1 MSAPGDRIERIRQA
15 LETALAPEQLEV
27 IDESH
32 LHAGHAGAQSGLGH
46 FRVNIVTNA
55 FAGCSLIQR
64 HRLVYGAVGDMMTT
78 DIHALSIDA
87 ATPDERKTS

>member
-1 MSAPGDRIERIRQA
+1 MNAPGDRIERIRRA
-15 LETALAPEQLEV
+15 VETALSPDRVEV

-46 FRVNIVTNA
+46 FRVNIVASA
-55 FAGCSLIQR
+55 FEGRSPIQR
-64 HRLVYGAVGDMMTT
+64 HRLVYAAVGDMMTT

-87 ATPDERKTS
+87 ITPGERAP

>member
-1 MSAPGDRIERIRQA
+1 MNAPGDRIERIRRA
-15 LETALAPEQLEV
+15 VETALSPDRVEV

-46 FRVNIVTNA
+46 FRVNIVASA
-55 FAGCSLIQR
+55 FEGRSLIQR
-64 HRLVYGAVGDMMTT
+64 HRLVYAAVGDMMTT

-87 ATPDERKTS
+87 ITPGERAP

>member
-1 MSAPGDRIERIRQA
+1 MSGAGDRIERIRQA
-15 LETALAPEQLEV
+15 VTNALAPDRLEV

-46 FRVNIVTNA
+46 FRVNIVANA
-55 FAGCSLIQR
+55 FEGCTPIQR
-64 HRLVYGAVGDMMTT
+64 HRLVYAAVGDMMTT

-87 ATPDERKTS
+87 ATPGERKT

>member
-15 LETALAPEQLEV
+15 LETMLSPQRLEV

-46 FRVNIVTNA
+46 FRVNIVADA

-64 HRLVYGAVGDMMTT
+64 HRLVYRAVGDMMST

-87 ATPDERKTS
+87 ATPAERPSS

>member
-1 MSAPGDRIERIRQA
+1 VNAPGDRIERIRRA
-15 LETALAPEQLEV
+15 VETALSPDRVEV

-46 FRVNIVTNA
+46 FRVNIVASA
-55 FAGCSLIQR
+55 FEGRSPIQR
-64 HRLVYGAVGDMMTT
+64 HRLVYAAVGDMMTT

-87 ATPDERKTS
+87 ITPGERAP